1 MSYPYRTVSKATS
14 DRHKKR
20 ADDLELVVRQL
31 AEDHD
36 ATQAELIRQRDAAR
50 ADADR
55 WRTAEAEMTAK
66 LDGLDSEARLLA
78 DLEAAVA
85 AYGARQSA
93 NRRPHGGF
101 PDSIYHDAP
110 ARPYRPAV
118 HQPLGRALLHLAQRH
133 GILLEATEVDVPE
146 PTCHACGRVQ

>member
-20 ADDLELVVRQL
+20 ADDLELVVQQL

-36 ATQAELIRQRDAAR
+36 ATQAELIRQRDEAR
-50 ADADR
+50 AEAAGDAADAR
-55 WRTAEAEMTAK
+55 RLAAE

-85 AYGARQSA
+85 AYNARQSA

-110 ARPYRPAV
+110 TRPYRPAV